1 MTVKEL
7 IAILK
12 RFPKASIVHL
22 DHYDGEDIQI
32 TAHVNEND
40 EWVIVISAKDN
51 SGAAT
56 DED

>member
-1 MTVKEL
+1 MTIKEL

-12 RFPKASIVHL
+12 RFPKSSQVHL
-22 DHYDGEDIQI
+22 NAYDGDDIQV

-51 SGAAT
+51 SGPA
-56 DED
+56 DKD